1 MTIYLP
7 KEVWVQ
13 IWSFLN
19 FKTLHKICRS
29 VCKTWFLDI
38 RECGTLSGRLKIRN
52 SELQDKELKTILSN
66 WEKLKILELCK
77 ETKIDLS
84 ATHKF
89 LNKVII
95 PLDGEDEFQNSF
107 ESIAITILEKTVNK
121 IWFDPHNKSFP
132 LSCSDS
138 IIDITLKLYLDH
150 NVYDVSFMKNLES
163 VHIIMVTEENERNEA
178 VCEPLFQSLS
188 SCPNLENFILEVTY
202 TPNFSILGT
211 LIVAYLPDLKSLD
224 ICDAFH
230 GFNGS
235 TGSVTEVFFGHLNWL
250 PRMGKLETLSF
261 SDSKLVFDATTDLQI
276 FYENPMKKLK
286 RLELSDIKMLG
297 VEIGTYPFV
306 ITSDKEA
313 STFFINL
320 KNLFPALE
328 TLVLGSF
335 EEENYI
341 KTTLGNLSS
350 ILNSLGNVKNLIIS
364 EMTASIIGRFDGNR
378 IRIKNVFEEAL
389 DIINKK
395 FPIDTTEIEISEN
408 VCNFNIL
415 KEKGKS
421 AILRRKLEENPLGY
435 RPWGCP
441 ISQPGWQNPTK

>member
-1 MTIYLP
+1 MTIDLP
-7 KEVWVQ
+7 KEVWIQ
-13 IWSFLN
+13 IWSSLD

-38 RECGTLSGRLKIRN
+38 RESSKLSGRLKIRN

-84 ATHKF
+84 ATHKL

-95 PLDGEDEFQNSF
+95 PLDGEDEFQNSLN
-107 ESIAITILEKTVNK
+107 ATTILEKTVNK

-132 LSCSDS
+132 LSCLDS
-138 IIDITLKLYLDH
+138 IIDIILKLYLDH
-150 NVYDVSFMKNLES
+150 NVYDVGFMKNLETA
-163 VHIIMVTEENERNEA
+163 HIIMVTEENERNEA
-178 VCEPLFQSLS
+178 VCEPLFKSLS
-188 SCPNLENFILEVTY
+188 SCPNLEKLILEVTY

-211 LIVAYLPDLKSLD
+211 LIVAYLPNLKSLD

-276 FYENPMKKLK
+276 FYENPMTKLK

-328 TLVLGSF
+328 TLVLGSS

-364 EMTASIIGRFDGNR
+364 EMQCMIIGSYDGNR
-378 IRIKNVFEEAL
+378 ITIKNVFEEAL
-389 DIINKK
+389 GIINKK
-395 FPIDTTEIEISEN
+395 FPVDTTQIEISEHI
-408 VCNFNIL
+408 CNFNII
-415 KEKGKS
+415 KEKGKL
-421 AILRRKLEENPLGY
+421 AILRRKLVEN
-435 RPWGCP
+435 
-441 ISQPGWQNPTK
+441 Q